1 MSITPLDREYKEKV
15 IDSFERQTFMKHLGA
30 ELVKVKP
37 GYCEIHLDYRD
48 ELTQQHRYFHGGVI
62 GTLADNAGGYAAF
75 TLTPKDS
82 TVLSIEYKINLLNP
96 GDGEKLIARG
106 KVLKSGKQLTVCE
119 ANVFVVKDESEK
131 LCATALVT
139 IITLIGK
146 PDK

>member
-1 MSITPLDREYKEKV
+1 MSFKLLDSDYESKV
-15 IDSFERQTFMKHLGA
+15 RDSFQRQTFMNFLGA
-30 ELVKVKP
+30 ELAELEP
-37 GYCEIHLDYRD
+37 GYCEIHLEYRN

-62 GTLADNAGGYAAF
+62 GTLADTVGGYAAF
-75 TLTPKDS
+75 TLTPKNS

-96 GDGEKLIARG
+96 GEGEKLIARG

-119 ANVFVVKDESEK
+119 ANVFVVKDDSEK

-146 PDK
+146 PDS